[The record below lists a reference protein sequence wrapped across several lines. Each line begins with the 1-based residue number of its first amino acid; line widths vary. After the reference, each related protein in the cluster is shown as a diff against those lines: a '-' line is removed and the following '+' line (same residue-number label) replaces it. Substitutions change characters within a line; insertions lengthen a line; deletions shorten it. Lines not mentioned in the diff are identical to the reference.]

1 MADGQKSQIETLRSL
16 RVPKLQ
22 VQPIQD
28 RGTATM
34 VKNADTAVG
43 AERAREQFLSA
54 GALQPDAVNSNVL
67 NSWQR
72 SRDLHVH
79 PDRVELS
86 YLRDPD
92 TDTPL
97 THAAAPVLRRIADD
111 LSAQAVSVVLTS
123 ADGLVLDRIAADN
136 QIEGMLDDVRLA
148 RGYSYAEA
156 FAGTNGI
163 GTALET
169 GRPAFIQ
176 GSEHYVSTLG
186 QLACAGSPIREPITR
201 RILGVIDLTCWARQA
216 DPLLF
221 ALAKSAGS
229 QIEDR
234 LRTINNETETALL
247 DAYLKQSRRYP
258 GGVLAIGGDVVLM
271 NRYLR
276 LALDAADQ
284 TVLLDHAAEL
294 TRSSFVST
302 TVANLPGGAS
312 VKISAAQRIAV
323 GVRSDSVVF
332 HVSVHVTESAPIR
345 SKQNI
350 PRLAGRSSSF
360 RRSCQQVERCYRDRE
375 WVVIEGERGS
385 GRTYLGQSVANFVTP
400 ERPISVLHITDFD
413 TPECFVATFESE
425 TDAADFAVIVA
436 NVDELPDEVL
446 DPLAAIMQT
455 RAGRGWIA
463 ATTSTDRN
471 SPLVDM
477 LMLPFFTHTVTVP
490 ALRHRIED
498 LEELVPM
505 LLSEMCRGEAR
516 VDGEAMRQ
524 LAKLPWPGNIAQ
536 LRRVLTETLGR
547 QRSGVIGIDK
557 LPSECRSVTRRKLT
571 RLEAMER
578 DAIVR
583 SLSENDG
590 NKAEAAE
597 ALGMSRATI
606 YRKIKDFGIA

>member
-1 MADGQKSQIETLRSL
+1 
-16 RVPKLQ
+16 
-22 VQPIQD
+22 
-28 RGTATM
+28 M
-34 VKNADTAVG
+34 VKDADTAVG
-43 AERAREQFLSA
+43 ARRAREQFLAA
-54 GALQPDAVNSNVL
+54 GALSADAVAPGVL
-67 NSWQR
+67 SSWRR

-79 PDRVELS
+79 PDRVELP

-97 THAAAPVLRRIADD
+97 THAAAPVLRRIAED
-111 LSAQAVSVVLTS
+111 LCEQAVSVVLTS
-123 ADGLVLDRIAADN
+123 ADGLVLDRIAPDSK
-136 QIEGMLDDVRLA
+136 IERMLDDVRLA
-148 RGYSYAEA
+148 RGYSYAEE

-176 GSEHYVSTLG
+176 GSEHYVGTLG
-186 QLACAGSPIREPITR
+186 RLACAGSPIREPVTR

-221 ALAKSAGS
+221 VLAKSAGS

-234 LRTINNETETALL
+234 IRAMNNETETALL

-258 GGVLAIGGDVVLM
+258 AGVLAIGGDVVLM
-271 NRYLR
+271 NPYLR
-276 LALDAADQ
+276 QALDAADQ
-284 TVLLDHAAEL
+284 TALLDHAAEL
-294 TRSSFVST
+294 TRTSFTTT
-302 TVANLPGGAS
+302 TVATLPSGAS
-312 VKISAAQRIAV
+312 VKLSTAERIAV

-332 HVSVHVTESAPIR
+332 HVSLHVTESAPVR
-345 SKQNI
+345 GGQPI

-385 GRTYLGQSVANFVTP
+385 GRTRLGQAVAQFVTP
-400 ERPISVLHITDFD
+400 ERTIRILRVESFTTAED
-413 TPECFVATFESE
+413 FVAEVEAE
-425 TDAADFAVIVA
+425 TDSDDFAVIVA
-436 NVDELPDEVL
+436 NVDELADDVL
-446 DPLAAIMQT
+446 QPLAAVLQM

-463 ATTSTDRN
+463 ATTSTERS
-471 SPLVDM
+471 SPVVDM
-477 LMLPFFTHTVTVP
+477 LVLPFFTHTVTVP

-498 LEELVPM
+498 LEELVPF
-505 LLSEMCRGEAR
+505 LLNELTRGEAR
-516 VDGEAMRQ
+516 MDGEAMRQ
-524 LAKLPWPGNIAQ
+524 LNKLQWPGNVAQ
-536 LRRVLTETLGR
+536 LRNVLSETVTR

-557 LPSECRSVTRRKLT
+557 LPAECRSVTRRKLT

-583 SLSENDG
+583 SLAENDRS
-590 NKAEAAE
+590 KADAAE

-606 YRKIKDFGIA
+606 YRKIKEFGIDV

>member
-1 MADGQKSQIETLRSL
+1 MVRHADS
-16 RVPKLQ
+16 V
-22 VQPIQD
+22 
-28 RGTATM
+28 
-34 VKNADTAVG
+34 VG
-43 AERAREQFLSA
+43 AERAREQFLAA
-54 GALQPDAVNSNVL
+54 GALQPDAVDSKVL

-79 PDRVELS
+79 PDRVELP
-86 YLRDPD
+86 YVRDPD

-111 LSAQAVSVVLTS
+111 LSAHAVSVVLTS
-123 ADGLVLDRIAADN
+123 ADGVVLDRIAADT
-136 QIEGMLDDVRLA
+136 QIEQMLDDVRLA
-148 RGYSYAEA
+148 RGYSYAEE

-169 GRPAFIQ
+169 GQPAFIQ
-176 GSEHYVSTLG
+176 GSEHYVGTLG
-186 QLACAGSPIREPITR
+186 QLACAGSPIREPVTR
-201 RILGVIDLTCWARQA
+201 RILGVIDLTCWARHA

-221 ALAKSAGS
+221 VLAKSAGS

-234 LRTINNETETALL
+234 LRTMNNETETALL

-258 GGVLAIGGDVVLM
+258 GGVLAMGGDVVLM

-276 LALDAADQ
+276 QALDAADQ

-294 TRSSFVST
+294 TRSSFSST
-302 TVANLPGGAS
+302 TVANLPSGAS
-312 VKISAAQRIAV
+312 VRISAADRIVV

-332 HVSVHVTESAPIR
+332 HVSIHIAERTPVRGTQH
-345 SKQNI
+345 I

-375 WVVIEGERGS
+375 WVAIEGEKGS

-400 ERPISVLHITDFD
+400 ERTILTLHIEDFD
-413 TPECFVATFESE
+413 TPEDFVSTFESDTE
-425 TDAADFAVIVA
+425 AADFAVIVA
-436 NVDELPDEVL
+436 NLDDLPDEVL

-463 ATTSTDRN
+463 ATTSTERN
-471 SPLVDM
+471 SPLVDI

-505 LLSEMCRGEAR
+505 LLNEMSRGEAR
-516 VDGEAMRQ
+516 MDSEAMRR

-536 LRRVLTETLGR
+536 LRHVLAETLSR
-547 QRSGVIGIDK
+547 QRSGVIGVDK
-557 LPSECRSVTRRKLT
+557 LPAECRSVTRRKLT

-590 NKAEAAE
+590 NKAEAANS
-597 ALGMSRATI
+597 LGMSRATI

>member
-1 MADGQKSQIETLRSL
+1 
-16 RVPKLQ
+16 
-22 VQPIQD
+22 
-28 RGTATM
+28 M
-34 VKNADTAVG
+34 VENADVAVG

-79 PDRVELS
+79 PDRVKLP
-86 YLRDPD
+86 YVRDPD

-111 LSAQAVSVVLTS
+111 LSAHAVSVVLTS
-123 ADGLVLDRIAADN
+123 ADGLVLDRIAADTN
-136 QIEGMLDDVRLA
+136 IERVLDDVRLA
-148 RGYSYAEA
+148 RGYSYAEE

-169 GRPAFIQ
+169 GQPAFIQ
-176 GSEHYVSTLG
+176 GSEHYVGTLG
-186 QLACAGSPIREPITR
+186 QLACAGSPIREPVTR

-221 ALAKSAGS
+221 VLAKSAGS

-234 LRTINNETETALL
+234 LRTMNNETETALL

-276 LALDAADQ
+276 QALDAADQ
-284 TVLLDHAAEL
+284 TVLLDHAADL
-294 TRSSFVST
+294 TRSSFTST
-302 TVANLPGGAS
+302 TVATLPSGAS
-312 VKISAAQRIAV
+312 VKISAAERIAV

-332 HVSVHVTESAPIR
+332 HISVHVAESVPVR
-345 SKQNI
+345 GKQSI

-385 GRTYLGQSVANFVTP
+385 GKTYLGQSVANFVTP
-400 ERPISVLHITDFD
+400 ERTIPILHVTDFD
-413 TPECFVATFESE
+413 TSESFVATFESE

-446 DPLAAIMQT
+446 DPLAAVMQT

-463 ATTSTDRN
+463 ATTSTERN

-477 LMLPFFTHTVTVP
+477 LVLPFFTHTVTVP

-505 LLSEMCRGEAR
+505 LLNEMSRGEAR
-516 VDGEAMRQ
+516 MDGEAMRQ
-524 LAKLPWPGNIAQ
+524 LAKLPWPGNIGQ
-536 LRRVLTETLGR
+536 LRHVLTETLGR
-547 QRSGVIGIDK
+547 QRYGVIGIDK
-557 LPSECRSVTRRKLT
+557 LPAECRSVTRRKLT

-583 SLSENDG
+583 SLSENEG

>member
-1 MADGQKSQIETLRSL
+1 
-16 RVPKLQ
+16 
-22 VQPIQD
+22 
-28 RGTATM
+28 M
-34 VKNADTAVG
+34 VKDADTAVG
-43 AERAREQFLSA
+43 ARRAREQFLTA
-54 GALQPDAVNSNVL
+54 GALRADAVAPGVL
-67 NSWQR
+67 NSWRR
-72 SRDLHVH
+72 SRDLQVH
-79 PDRVELS
+79 PDRVELPFV
-86 YLRDPD
+86 REPD

-97 THAAAPVLRRIADD
+97 THAAAPVLRRIAED

-123 ADGLVLDRIAADN
+123 ADGVVLDRIAADSK
-136 QIEGMLDDVRLA
+136 ISRTLDNVRLA
-148 RGYSYAEA
+148 RGYSYAEE

-169 GRPAFIQ
+169 GQPVFIQ
-176 GSEHYVSTLG
+176 GSEHYVGTLG
-186 QLACAGSPIREPITR
+186 RLACAGSPIREPVTR
-201 RILGVIDLTCWARQA
+201 RVVGVIDLTCWAKQA

-221 ALAKSAGS
+221 VLAKSAGS

-234 LRTINNETETALL
+234 MRAMNNETETALL

-258 GGVLAIGGDVVLM
+258 AGVLAIGGDVVLM
-271 NRYLR
+271 NPYLR
-276 LALDAADQ
+276 QALNAADQ
-284 TVLLDHAAEL
+284 TALLDHAAEM
-294 TRSSFVST
+294 TRTSFTTT
-302 TVANLPGGAS
+302 TVASLPSGAS

-332 HVSVHVTESAPIR
+332 HVSLHITESAPAR
-345 SKQNI
+345 GRQPI

-360 RRSCQQVERCYRDRE
+360 RRSSQQVERCYRDRE

-385 GRTYLGQSVANFVTP
+385 GRTRLGQAVAQFVTP
-400 ERPISVLHITDFD
+400 ERTIRILRAESFETADD
-413 TPECFVATFESE
+413 FVAEFEAE
-425 TDAADFAVIVA
+425 TDSADFAVIVA
-436 NVDELPDEVL
+436 NVDELADDALE
-446 DPLAAIMQT
+446 PLAAVLQT

-463 ATTSTDRN
+463 ATTSTERS

-477 LMLPFFTHTVTVP
+477 LVLPFFTHTVTVP

-505 LLSEMCRGEAR
+505 LLNELTRDEVRMDR
-516 VDGEAMRQ
+516 EAMRQ
-524 LAKLPWPGNIAQ
+524 LSKLPWPGNVAQ
-536 LRRVLTETLGR
+536 LRNILAETVSR
-547 QRSGVIGIDK
+547 QRSGIIGVEK
-557 LPSECRSVTRRKLT
+557 LPAECHSLTRRKLT

-590 NKAEAAE
+590 SKADAAE

>member
-1 MADGQKSQIETLRSL
+1 
-16 RVPKLQ
+16 
-22 VQPIQD
+22 
-28 RGTATM
+28 M
-34 VKNADTAVG
+34 VRHVGTAVG

-54 GALQPDAVNSNVL
+54 GALHPDAVDSDVL

-72 SRDLHVH
+72 SRDLQVH
-79 PDRVELS
+79 PDRVVLP
-86 YLRDPD
+86 YVRDPD

-97 THAAAPVLRRIADD
+97 MHAAAPVLRRIADD
-111 LSAQAVSVVLTS
+111 LATQAVSVVLTS
-123 ADGLVLDRIAADN
+123 ADGVVLDRIAAN
-136 QIEGMLDDVRLA
+136 SPIERVLDDVRLA
-148 RGYSYAEA
+148 RGYSYAEE

-176 GSEHYVSTLG
+176 GSEHYVESLG
-186 QLACAGSPIREPITR
+186 QLACAGSPIREPVTR
-201 RILGVIDLTCWARQA
+201 RILGVVDLTCWARHA

-221 ALAKSAGS
+221 VLAKSAGS

-234 LRTINNETETALL
+234 LRTMNNETETALL

-276 LALDAADQ
+276 QTLDAADQ

-294 TRSSFVST
+294 TRTSFAST
-302 TVANLPGGAS
+302 TVATLPSGAS
-312 VKISAAQRIAV
+312 VKISTANRIAAR
-323 GVRSDSVVF
+323 VRNDSVVF
-332 HVSVHVTESAPIR
+332 HVSVHIAESAPVR
-345 SKQNI
+345 GTQNI

-385 GRTYLGQSVANFVTP
+385 GRTYLGQSIAHFVTP
-400 ERPISVLHITDFD
+400 ERTIPILRADAHATSQDL
-413 TPECFVATFESE
+413 VAAFETE
-425 TDAADFAVIVA
+425 TDGDDFAVIVA
-436 NVDELPDEVL
+436 DIDQLPDEAL
-446 DPLAAIMQT
+446 HPLAAVMQT

-471 SPLVDM
+471 SPLVNT
-477 LMLPFFTHTVTVP
+477 LVLPFFTHTVTVP

-498 LEELVPM
+498 LEDLVPM
-505 LLSEMCRGEAR
+505 LVAELSRGEAKI
-516 VDGEAMRQ
+516 DSAAMRQ
-524 LAKLPWPGNIAQ
+524 LSKLPWPGNISQ
-536 LRRVLTETLGR
+536 LRNVLTETLGR
-547 QRSGVIGIDK
+547 QRSGVIGIDT
-557 LPSECRSVTRRKLT
+557 LPAECRSVTRRKLT

-583 SLSENDG
+583 SLSENEG
-590 NKAEAAE
+590 KKADAAE

-606 YRKIKDFGIA
+606 YRKIKDYGIA